1 MLSYVVVCV
10 LAAVAHAQYSPQVNT
25 TQGLIEGS
33 VVAEGNYYAF
43 YGIHYAGSVSG
54 ENRFKAPPPP
64 PTYPGVFHAIDS
76 SVVCAQPTSRGLVGV
91 EDCLTL
97 NIFTPNLTASQPV
110 LVWIQGEE
118 FTTSDPTLHSFKNFM
133 DEKIVVVKIN
143 YRLSIFGFLCLGVEQ
158 APGNAGLKDVVQGL
172 KWIKENIARFGG
184 DPNNIVL
191 FGHGSGAAMVDLIT
205 LSPTAENLVH
215 KAIVQSGSALSPGAI
230 AYDPVGYAEALGA
243 KLGYTGKSGTELA
256 KLLITTD
263 ISLLA
268 SALTDFELFNNTA
281 LFAPC
286 IENSVDVNN
295 TIVSDAPINIL
306 RSGNYSHIP
315 YIAGYT
321 NKEGTIRAF
330 EAAYNQWLDKMQ
342 ANFEDFIQVDLNIT
356 SNTNK
361 TTIINTIR
369 EFYFAQRNINMET
382 IEDYLDYHGDT
393 TILVSTIRSA
403 RERAL
408 TSRAE
413 VRLYE
418 FTYRGS
424 YNSDWVLPQ
433 IPLTGVRHGGVL
445 NFLLNYDLKPSD
457 ATVMQWIITRY
468 STFIRTGSP
477 NNANSVQW
485 LPITSNAFNYLLYSG
500 EEVSVNVSVVYENP
514 RTDPHQQRMTFW
526 NDKYINFYKAPAP
539 VSSVGRLTG
548 VLFVVALCQVLIKF
562 L

>member
-1 MLSYVVVCV
+1 MLTCVVVCV
-10 LAAVAHAQYSPQVNT
+10 LAAVAHAQNNPQVNT
-25 TQGLIEGS
+25 TQGWIEGS
-33 VVAEGNYYAF
+33 VVPEGNYYAF

-54 ENRFKAPPPP
+54 KNRFKAPPPP

-97 NIFTPNLTASQPV
+97 DIFTSNLSASQPV

-118 FTTSDPTLHSFKNFM
+118 FTTSDPTLNSFKNFI

-172 KWIKENIARFGG
+172 KWINKNIAGFGG
-184 DPNNIVL
+184 DPNNIAL

-205 LSPTAENLVH
+205 LSPMAENLVH

-243 KLGYTGKSGTELA
+243 KLEYTEKSRPELA
-256 KLLITTD
+256 KLLSNTD
-263 ISLLA
+263 VSLLA
-268 SALTDFELFNNTA
+268 GALTDFELFNNTA

-286 IENSVDVNN
+286 IENNIDVNN
-295 TIVSDAPINIL
+295 TILSDAPINIL

-356 SNTNK
+356 SNSNK
-361 TTIINTIR
+361 TRIINSIR
-369 EFYFAQRNINMET
+369 EFYFSQRNINMET

-393 TILVSTIRSA
+393 MILVSTIRGA
-403 RERAL
+403 WERAL

-418 FTYRGS
+418 FAYRGS
-424 YNSDWVLPQ
+424 YNSDWTLPQ

-445 NFLLNYDLKPSD
+445 NFLLNYDLKPND
-457 ATVMQWIITRY
+457 KTMMQWLITRY
-468 STFIRTGSP
+468 SSFIRTGSP
-477 NNANSVQW
+477 NKPNSVEW
-485 LPITSNAFNYLLYSG
+485 LPIRSNAFNYLLYSG
-500 EEVSVNVSVVYENP
+500 EEVSANVSVAYESP

-539 VSSVGRLTG
+539 VSSVGRITAL
-548 VLFVVALCQVLIKF
+548 LFIVALCQVLINF